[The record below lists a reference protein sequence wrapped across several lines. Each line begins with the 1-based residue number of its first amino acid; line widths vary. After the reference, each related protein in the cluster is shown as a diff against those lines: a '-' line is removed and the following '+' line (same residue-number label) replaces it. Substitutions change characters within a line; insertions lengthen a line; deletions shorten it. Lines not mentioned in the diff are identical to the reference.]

1 MRQPAFPDA
10 LLFIRRFLNNPRQV
24 GAVLPSTHSLGKA
37 MVRNLQLAS
46 GDVVIEYGP
55 GTGSLTQ
62 AIAQALEA
70 TPGTHYL
77 GIEREAGFCEVLRRR
92 FPSLQFAH
100 GNVEDVAELLVQHKL
115 PQPRAILS
123 GLPLILLPNM
133 EAIVRQAAA
142 TLAPGGEFR
151 TFSYLQSRLTP
162 MASRLRRL
170 LRQHFASTGSS
181 PLVWRNLPPA
191 WVLRGTTALAHT
203 ASEPHSSPAA

>member
-1 MRQPAFPDA
+1 MRQPAFPEA

-24 GAVLPSTHSLGKA
+24 GAVLPSTHSLGKE
-37 MVRNLQLAS
+37 MVRDLKLAA

-62 AIAQALEA
+62 AIAQTLAK

-92 FPSLQFAH
+92 FPHLLFAH
-100 GNVEDVAELLVQHKL
+100 GNVEDVTTLLSQHNL
-115 PQPRAILS
+115 PRPTAILS

-133 EAIVRQAAA
+133 ESIVSQAAN
-142 TLAPGGEFR
+142 TLQPGGQFR

-162 MASRLRRL
+162 MAARLRRL
-170 LRQHFASTGSS
+170 LRQNFASTGSS

-191 WVLRGTTALAHT
+191 WVLRGITAPAHSGST
-203 ASEPHSSPAA
+203 PHSSPAA